1 MSQSLRTKTESIDEI
16 RAQMGKVFDHWGKS
30 AQAYGDVSL
39 DRHNDGERM
48 HKDFGMAPFH
58 KYLAMCER
66 RGKNVATY
74 PSAWVAPLVHLRD
87 WEIEL
92 VEQLSYGDDGE
103 PLVDYDPND
112 PHPSHEALEQFPR
125 LRAKTLE
132 WIADDD
138 GTEMPRNASG
148 SRRIDAWVEGGTD
161 YHAYGAPGAG
171 KSTLMAFTIAT
182 LQQVNNETVLLADTM
197 DDSGTNERS
206 EWIPLAPWATA
217 AIPAGIPVDVRIV
230 PENDELQELTVDLED
245 VFRDVIRYESVTD
258 LLGQLVPG
266 QFYVAFPDP
275 LHRGA
280 EDVAPHAYHGPEA
293 VTPVGDQGP
302 NGPTPA
308 DQWWFAF
315 FNARIKQD
323 IFTHWTSVMFD
334 EAGNIFDPE
343 AEKDEHEEYN
353 KITKF
358 SKDFA
363 DARKKGVS
371 VYSYSHAMAELHP
384 KYRAKQR
391 WWITMNGMEPPV
403 GKSLPG
409 EKSCPIPTTWYTQ
422 DMESG
427 EAMTWNSSN
436 YASISWPNLKR
447 GARLD
452 AEVSIDF
459 DLGAVGL

>member
-1 MSQSLRTKTESIDEI
+1 MSQSLRQQTESIDEI
-16 RAQMGKVFDHWGKS
+16 KQQMAQVFDHWEKS
-30 AQAYGDVSL
+30 AQAYGDASL
-39 DRHNDGERM
+39 NRHNDGERM
-48 HKDFGMAPFH
+48 YKDLGMGPFH
-58 KYLAMCER
+58 KYLDLTAR

-92 VEQLSYGDDGE
+92 VEQLSTGDDGD

-138 GTEMPRNASG
+138 GTKMPINASG

-161 YHAYGAPGAG
+161 YHAYGSPGGG
-171 KSTLMAFTIAT
+171 KSTLMMFTAAT
-182 LQQVNNETVLLADTM
+182 LAQVNNETVLLADTL
-197 DDSGTNERS
+197 DESGTNERS

-217 AIPAGIPVDVRIV
+217 AVPEGIPIDVRIV
-230 PENDELQELTVDLED
+230 PENDALPELTVSLED
-245 VFRDVIRYESVTD
+245 VFRDVVRYSSPLD
-258 LLGQLVPG
+258 LLGQLMPG
-266 QFYVAFPDP
+266 QFYVTFPDP
-275 LHRGA
+275 LQRGC
-280 EDVAPHAYHGPEA
+280 EDVSPHAYHGPER
-293 VTPVGDQGP
+293 VSPVGDPGP
-302 NGPTPA
+302 SSTTPA

-323 IFTHWTSVMFD
+323 VFTHWTSVLFD
-334 EAGNIFDPE
+334 EAGNIFDPD
-343 AEKDEHEEYN
+343 AEKGAHEEYD
-353 KITKF
+353 KITRF
-358 SKDFA
+358 CKDFA

-371 VYSYSHAMAELHP
+371 VYSYSHALAEVHP

-409 EKSCPIPTTWYTQ
+409 DKSCPITTTRYTQ
-422 DMESG
+422 QMESG
-427 EAMTWNSSN
+427 EAMVWNTNN
-436 YASISWPNLKR
+436 YASINWPNLKR